1 MKDLKIKQTKVTP
14 KVEFDSINNTLT
26 FEGKILCD
34 NTPEFFEPINNWL
47 KEYEVEAAD
56 KTALNFNLEYLN
68 TSSSKYLLIMLK
80 RFEKLNQRGK
90 KVEVNWNYE
99 ADDDDIKEA
108 GEDFHLMVDM
118 PFKFVAKKEFV
129 D

>member
-1 MKDLKIKQTKVTP
+1 MRILKIKQTKVTP

-47 KEYEVEAAD
+47 QEYELEAAD
-56 KTALNFNLEYLN
+56 KTALNFSLEYLN
-68 TSSSKYLLIMLK
+68 TSSSKYLLNMLK
-80 RFEKLNQRGK
+80 RFEKLNQGGK

-108 GEDFHLMVDM
+108 GEDFHQMVDM
-118 PFKFVAKKEFV
+118 PFTFVEKEEFV